1 MQSVDNAVT
10 DVVFATKKFF
20 KRVLPIMLVMLVC
33 NQLNRSNIGYAQ
45 EHLQADVGIGAAAYG
60 FGAGL
65 FFIAYAI
72 FELPSNVMMEKY
84 GAKVWLARI
93 MISWGIV
100 SFLMVFVQN
109 ETMFYALRFLLGAAE
124 AGFFPAVIFYFA
136 RWVPAG
142 QRGKA
147 TAIFIAGSSVAA
159 ALSGPI
165 AGMLLSLHDVLGF
178 RGWQWLFGFEGL
190 LSVVVGIAVFFVL
203 DAKIADATWLT
214 AGEKFALTAAIAD
227 EDAQHA
233 NASGGNPSGKIN
245 RWKMLLNP
253 QILLLCGIYF
263 SVQLSIYANT
273 FWLPSIVKQI
283 PGTTDLSV
291 GFLSAIPWVCA
302 VIAMYFAAKWQD
314 KAKSKRPL
322 LVAALLVAAVGT
334 LAAAVAIPGPGPRVP
349 GHRRHGIQE
358 RVTVVLDHP
367 PVRPAPPHPRAGH
380 CHHQLPGQPRWLR
393 GPVWFRHH
401 QGADRQRHPGA
412 LRPRSGID
420 NRRRARVLPQGAQ
433 DRSRGRAHG
442 CARGGVAVTQWPPN
456 RRTRKGKAGTR
467 RAPAFPSPMPRS
479 VALACVLQVPVEL
492 FFGFAAPLTDDAQ
505 LLRDRISVAINVAVM
520 RALQALGAGGQG
532 QPRFS
537 IFAHTG
543 MIPHC
548 PPAEKGLFQPRK
560 LAGTPGSLRARVPMQ
575 VRVEGMA
582 AGQPGQQDPQLRRLF
597 AGERGQEFGL
607 VPFGDSAQCSENLRA
622 LGRQPEL
629 VVPPVGAAAHAG
641 NQASRFQRVDEG
653 NNAARHRP
661 QAVGQGPLAQ
671 PGVAA
676 EQAEDARVAWGQ
688 AELAGAFGEACRC
701 QRPELGQQESGSL
714 RPRRIR

>member
-10 DVVFATKKFF
+10 DVAFATKKFF

-203 DAKIADATWLT
+203 DAKIA
-214 AGEKFALTAAIAD
+214 GRHMAD
-227 EDAQHA
+227 
-233 NASGGNPSGKIN
+233 SGRKVCPHRGDCGRGRPARHRLRRESSGKIN

-263 SVQLSIYANT
+263 AVQLSIYANT

-322 LVAALLVAAVGT
+322 LVGCAPGRRRRNARGRRRL
-334 LAAAVAIPGPGPRVP
+334 PGPGPGVP

-358 RVTVVLDHP
+358 RVTAVLDHP

-380 CHHQLPGQPRWLR
+380 RHHQLPGQPRWLR
-393 GPVWFRHH
+393 GARSVSASSRNRPAASSR
-401 QGADRQRHPGA
+401 GSSPSQRHRQSPPALSTSSRSASPRPRQGPW
-412 LRPRSGID
+412 LRPR
-420 NRRRARVLPQGAQ
+420 RRR
-433 DRSRGRAHG
+433 RSP
-442 CARGGVAVTQWPPN
+442 WPPS
-456 RRTRKGKAGTR
+456 RRARKGKAGTR
-467 RAPAFPSPMPRS
+467 RAPAFSIAHA
-479 VALACVLQVPVEL
+479 ALSGSCVRP
-492 FFGFAAPLTDDAQ
+492 A
-505 LLRDRISVAINVAVM
+505 
-520 RALQALGAGGQG
+520 GAG
-532 QPRFS
+532 RAF
-537 IFAHTG
+537 
-543 MIPHC
+543 
-548 PPAEKGLFQPRK
+548 
-560 LAGTPGSLRARVPMQ
+560 LR
-575 VRVEGMA
+575 
-582 AGQPGQQDPQLRRLF
+582 LR
-597 AGERGQEFGL
+597 
-607 VPFGDSAQCSENLRA
+607 
-622 LGRQPEL
+622 
-629 VVPPVGAAAHAG
+629 GAAD
-641 NQASRFQRVDEG
+641 R
-653 NNAARHRP
+653 
-661 QAVGQGPLAQ
+661 
-671 PGVAA
+671 
-676 EQAEDARVAWGQ
+676 
-688 AELAGAFGEACRC
+688 
-701 QRPELGQQESGSL
+701 
-714 RPRRIR
+714 

>member
-10 DVVFATKKFF
+10 DVALATKKFF

-45 EHLQADVGIGAAAYG
+45 EHLHADVGIGAAAYG

-72 FELPSNVMMEKY
+72 FELPSNVMMERY

-203 DAKIADATWLT
+203 DARIADATWLT

-233 NASGGNPSGKIN
+233 PASGGNPGGKIN

-334 LAAAVAIPGPGPRVP
+334 LAAAVASPVLALVFLAIAAMGFKSASPLFWTIPQSGLHPLILAPAIAIINSLGNLGGFVAPFGFGIIKEQTGSVIPGLFALAAASTIAAGLVYFLK
-349 GHRRHGIQE
+349 E
-358 RVTVVLDHP
+358 RKSE
-367 PVRPAPPHPRAGH
+367 AAA
-380 CHHQLPGQPRWLR
+380 
-393 GPVWFRHH
+393 GPV
-401 QGADRQRHPGA
+401 AAPEE
-412 LRPRSGID
+412 
-420 NRRRARVLPQGAQ
+420 
-433 DRSRGRAHG
+433 
-442 CARGGVAVTQWPPN
+442 
-456 RRTRKGKAGTR
+456 
-467 RAPAFPSPMPRS
+467 APAF
-479 VALACVLQVPVEL
+479 A
-492 FFGFAAPLTDDAQ
+492 
-505 LLRDRISVAINVAVM
+505 
-520 RALQALGAGGQG
+520 
-532 QPRFS
+532 
-537 IFAHTG
+537 
-543 MIPHC
+543 
-548 PPAEKGLFQPRK
+548 
-560 LAGTPGSLRARVPMQ
+560 
-575 VRVEGMA
+575 
-582 AGQPGQQDPQLRRLF
+582 
-597 AGERGQEFGL
+597 
-607 VPFGDSAQCSENLRA
+607 
-622 LGRQPEL
+622 
-629 VVPPVGAAAHAG
+629 
-641 NQASRFQRVDEG
+641 
-653 NNAARHRP
+653 
-661 QAVGQGPLAQ
+661 
-671 PGVAA
+671 VAA
-676 EQAEDARVAWGQ
+676 K
-688 AELAGAFGEACRC
+688 
-701 QRPELGQQESGSL
+701 
-714 RPRRIR
+714 

>member
-1 MQSVDNAVT
+1 MQSVDTAVT

-93 MISWGIV
+93 MVSWGIV
-100 SFLMVFVQN
+100 SFLMAFVQN
-109 ETMFYALRFLLGAAE
+109 ETMFYVLRFLLGAAE

-165 AGMLLSLHDVLGF
+165 AGMLLSLHDVLGL

-190 LSVVVGIAVFFVL
+190 LSVVVGITVFFLL
-203 DAKIADATWLT
+203 DAKIQDAKWLT
-214 AGEKFALTAAIAD
+214 ADEKSALTAAIAD
-227 EDAQHA
+227 EDAQHSA
-233 NASGGNPSGKIN
+233 AAGGKIN

-334 LAAAVAIPGPGPRVP
+334 LAAAVATPVLALVFLAIAAMGFKSASPLFWTIPQSGLHPMILAPAIAIINSLGNLGGFVAPFGFGIIKQETGSVIPG
-349 GHRRHGIQE
+349 
-358 RVTVVLDHP
+358 L
-367 PVRPAPPHPRAGH
+367 
-380 CHHQLPGQPRWLR
+380 
-393 GPVWFRHH
+393 F
-401 QGADRQRHPGA
+401 
-412 LRPRSGID
+412 
-420 NRRRARVLPQGAQ
+420 
-433 DRSRGRAHG
+433 
-442 CARGGVAVTQWPPN
+442 
-456 RRTRKGKAGTR
+456 
-467 RAPAFPSPMPRS
+467 
-479 VALACVLQVPVEL
+479 ALA
-492 FFGFAAPLTDDAQ
+492 AAST
-505 LLRDRISVAINVAVM
+505 I
-520 RALQALGAGGQG
+520 
-532 QPRFS
+532 
-537 IFAHTG
+537 
-543 MIPHC
+543 
-548 PPAEKGLFQPRK
+548 
-560 LAGTPGSLRARVPMQ
+560 
-575 VRVEGMA
+575 A
-582 AGQPGQQDPQLRRLF
+582 AGLVYFLK
-597 AGERGQEFGL
+597 ERKTETTQE
-607 VPFGDSAQCSENLRA
+607 SEA
-622 LGRQPEL
+622 T
-629 VVPPVGAAAHAG
+629 A
-641 NQASRFQRVDEG
+641 DE
-653 NNAARHRP
+653 AT
-661 QAVGQGPLAQ
+661 
-671 PGVAA
+671 
-676 EQAEDARVAWGQ
+676 
-688 AELAGAFGEACRC
+688 GEATAVEEASPYAMTAR
-701 QRPELGQQESGSL
+701 
-714 RPRRIR
+714 